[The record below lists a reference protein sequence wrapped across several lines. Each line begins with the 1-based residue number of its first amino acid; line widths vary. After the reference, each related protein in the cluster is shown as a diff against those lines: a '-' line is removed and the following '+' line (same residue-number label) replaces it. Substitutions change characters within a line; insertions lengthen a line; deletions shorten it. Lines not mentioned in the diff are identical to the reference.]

1 MCTLT
6 LVPLPDGSIRLA
18 FNRDERRTRP
28 VALPPLRRRFG
39 SHDAILPIDPPRGTW
54 LAVNDAGLALALL
67 NVNPSGQDA
76 ERLHAARSRGEIIP
90 ELLPCD
96 CLDEVIE
103 RGRVLSATDFAP
115 FRLVAVSEGVLAE
128 VVSDGRRIRPG
139 RGGAIAAPEMF
150 TSSGLG
156 DDLVDGPR
164 RRLFTE
170 MFAAGDW
177 PTQQAVYHRHSWP
190 GREALSVC
198 MSRPDACTVSHIV
211 VDLGESAA
219 VMTYFPDSP
228 DRQSEASM
236 AYLVFH
242 PVNVR

>member
-28 VALPPLRRRFG
+28 AALPPLRRRFG
-39 SHDAILPIDPPRGTW
+39 SHDAVLPIDPPGGTW

-67 NVNPSGQDA
+67 NVNPSGNDA
-76 ERLHAARSRGEIIP
+76 EPRRAARSRGEIIP
-90 ELLPCD
+90 DLLSSD
-96 CLDEVIE
+96 SLDEVIE
-103 RGRVLSATDFAP
+103 RGQAVAATDFAP
-115 FRLVAVSEGVLAE
+115 FCLVAVSEGVFAE
-128 VVSDGRRIRPG
+128 AVSDGRRIRPG
-139 RGGAIAAPEMF
+139 RGGAIAAPEMC

-156 DDLVDGPR
+156 DDRVDGPR

-177 PTQQAVYHRHSWP
+177 PTQQAAYHRHSWP

-198 MSRPDACTVSHIV
+198 MSRADACTVSHVV
-211 VDLGESAA
+211 VDIGETAA
-219 VMTYFPDSP
+219 VMTYFSGSP
-228 DRQSEASM
+228 DRTTDASM

-242 PVNVR
+242 PVRVR